1 MTVRLV
7 NKSDKLIL
15 LEIYDLSEV
24 HQVDVRQEDWPVQGD
39 GEEVKDWGGAA
50 EDVTGGPDVTEEGA
64 EYPGTTYLIWVILE
78 FLLTIDMGEVIWK
91 SFKAFRKKVN
101 GISPFMVRPIIE
113 IYCYILLL
121 QSTAKSFPNFNLLFV
136 VKKIFKF
143 T

>member
-39 GEEVKDWGGAA
+39 GEEVKDGGGAA

-91 SFKAFRKKVN
+91 SFKAFRKKSKWDFSIHGQTDYWN
-101 GISPFMVRPIIE
+101 T
-113 IYCYILLL
+113 LLHIAP
-121 QSTAKSFPNFNLLFV
+121 SKYGEKFS
-136 VKKIFKF
+136 KIQF
-143 T
+143 TFCR